1 MRTAAAI
8 KRKAIKG
15 GGGWRCRIG
24 MREKKRAQGW
34 QPAPRAPATLPL
46 NLPDD
51 EQVEEP
57 PGVADPLPEVAA
69 AAAVFEVDFLLLVE
83 PTATT
88 YHTLNLAERQF
99 ARGPLVGW
107 RNKAEFQLLCLMNMQ
122 LRGAC
127 VPNGIRG
134 EAASGSGESN

>member
-1 MRTAAAI
+1 M
-8 KRKAIKG
+8 G
-15 GGGWRCRIG
+15 GGADSQCERE
-24 MREKKRAQGW
+24 REKKRRGGCRTA
-34 QPAPRAPATLPL
+34 RATLPL

-88 YHTLNLAERQF
+88 YHTL
-99 ARGPLVGW
+99 
-107 RNKAEFQLLCLMNMQ
+107 
-122 LRGAC
+122 
-127 VPNGIRG
+127 
-134 EAASGSGESN
+134 S